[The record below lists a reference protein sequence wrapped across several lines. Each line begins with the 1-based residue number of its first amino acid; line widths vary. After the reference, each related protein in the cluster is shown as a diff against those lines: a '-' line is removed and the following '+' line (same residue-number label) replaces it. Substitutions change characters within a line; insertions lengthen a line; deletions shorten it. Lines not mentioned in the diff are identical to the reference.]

1 MLNARIAGA
10 SPDDCDCMA
19 SLAVAGLPRQIS
31 RENAVTV
38 IIADNHII

>member
-1 MLNARIAGA
+1 MLNARIAGV
-10 SPDDCDCMA
+10 SPDDWELMP